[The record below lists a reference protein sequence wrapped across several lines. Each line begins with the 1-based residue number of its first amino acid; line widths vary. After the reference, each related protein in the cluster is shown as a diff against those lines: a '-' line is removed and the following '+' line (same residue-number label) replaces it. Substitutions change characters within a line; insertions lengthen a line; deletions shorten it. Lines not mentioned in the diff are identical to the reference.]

1 MGEKEKEEKREKK
14 EKREKRSQ
22 QSMGNPLPFP
32 LIFAFLP
39 PLLGPSH
46 HFFLIRR
53 PLPVVSIDTRP
64 SLMPPRWSFL
74 VEHL

>member
-1 MGEKEKEEKREKK
+1 MRIPVRPWRRSGGVGEKEKEEKREKK

-46 HFFLIRR
+46 HFFSDQTTTARR
-53 PLPVVSIDTRP
+53 Q
-64 SLMPPRWSFL
+64 
-74 VEHL
+74 H